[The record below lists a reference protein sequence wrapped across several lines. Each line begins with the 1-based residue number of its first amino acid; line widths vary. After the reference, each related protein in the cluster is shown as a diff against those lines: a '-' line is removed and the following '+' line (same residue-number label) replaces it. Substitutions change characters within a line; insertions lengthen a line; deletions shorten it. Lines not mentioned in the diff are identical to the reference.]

1 MALGTYRSCSF
12 NEKRAVLRVFW
23 SGRRG
28 ESPRINQAAREY
40 APYALSLIV
49 TISVEMVI
57 IAVLLDVHASGW
69 SWLGS
74 ASAVLS
80 LWCTGWTEMC
90 RRRMIAAVA
99 RG

>member
-12 NEKRAVLRVFW
+12 NEKRAVWRVFW

-28 ESPRINQAAREY
+28 ESSRINQAAREY

-49 TISVEMVI
+49 TISVEMVV
-57 IAVLLDVHASGW
+57 IAVLLDARASGW

-80 LWCTGWTEMC
+80 LWCAGWTEMC
-90 RRRMIAAVA
+90 RRRINAALA
-99 RG
+99 HG

>member
-1 MALGTYRSCSF
+1 MALATYRSCSF

-23 SGRRG
+23 SGRRA

-49 TISVEMVI
+49 TISIEMLI
-57 IAVLLDVHASGW
+57 IAVLLDVRASTW

-80 LWCTGWTEMC
+80 LGCAGWTEMC
-90 RRRMIAAVA
+90 RRRINAAPA
-99 RG
+99 LG